1 MSYTTLRRVSPFFV
15 CALIGVLSSAHAQY
29 VGPSSTKSLSTV
41 AETLKNPIDDQ
52 EILFRGKLLKKLS
65 SDKYLFSDGT
75 GEIRIEIDNDDF
87 PGQKI
92 SESTVV
98 EIYGEIEK
106 DLLET
111 PEIDVERLTIVNP

>member
-29 VGPSSTKSLSTV
+29 VGPSSTKSPSTV

-52 EILFRGKLLKKLS
+52 EVLFRGKLLKKLS
-65 SDKYLFSDGT
+65 S
-75 GEIRIEIDNDDF
+75 F

-106 DLLET
+106 DSLET

>member
-1 MSYTTLRRVSPFFV
+1 
-15 CALIGVLSSAHAQY
+15 LIR
-29 VGPSSTKSLSTV
+29 PDR
-41 AETLKNPIDDQ
+41 KNPIDDQ
-52 EILFRGKLLKKLS
+52 EVLFRRKLLKKLS

-87 PGQKI
+87 PGQKV

-106 DLLET
+106 DYLET
-111 PEIDVERLTIVNP
+111 PEIDVERLIIVNP